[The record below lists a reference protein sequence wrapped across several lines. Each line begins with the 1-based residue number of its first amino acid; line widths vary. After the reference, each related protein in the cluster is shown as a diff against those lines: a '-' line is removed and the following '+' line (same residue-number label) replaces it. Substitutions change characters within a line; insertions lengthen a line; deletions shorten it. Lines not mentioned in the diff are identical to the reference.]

1 MAIPGR
7 FRLPLSLAAMSV
19 LTFLATVFIFSYIR
33 KANSPQK
40 QVSEF
45 NIKLNDRYLIV
56 QNLVRDLADQE
67 RNWDKELSQNNRLFH
82 DTGSQNHVQSQ
93 RDTQSPGNVQSQ
105 GNELSKANA
114 KSQATGPSQDTRRSQ
129 ETEQSQVNRELQG
142 NKQIQEY
149 EHFNA
154 LALKLPQGISL
165 FVLKNDLLVFWSD
178 NSISFDPER
187 SYPRIVRTDN
197 GFFQQ
202 NKFETGDLTFIL
214 LDLIRHQYPYE
225 NEYLKSD
232 YNPVY
237 NLNSE
242 YEIDL
247 AKGDYRITDKSGN
260 TLFYINPSGK
270 QILTGEQ
277 EFVLYILTFLSF
289 ILVAFS
295 IYYFSRNS
303 GLSVN
308 KSFLILTLFII
319 ITRYVQFVAGIP
331 KFFSEFD
338 LFSPLNY
345 ASSPWLPSL
354 GDFLTN
360 VFLLAI
366 LSFLLYRDFKNREI
380 PQLKRVLK
388 SIVTILCLLAVN
400 FLYYFSLHLLDTLI
414 LNSAFELD
422 LSRILD
428 FSVYSLLGY
437 LIIAL
442 ILLSL
447 FYISYI
453 LVRISVK
460 LIGNVRFAILFA
472 FVSTGIWLILHS
484 LGLYTPQWQELVLFL
499 LFGGL
504 LIIVISR
511 IIPYPHITASTLLIL
526 ILTFISTFCLYHN
539 TITKEQEERK
549 LMALRLSSEQDKI
562 AEFLY
567 TDLEKTILADTMLF
581 NYFMSGWFDP
591 SFEDY
596 CIDYLKSKY
605 LTGFWSK
612 YNAQVTLCYPE
623 KELMLKPSGI
633 VVSCNEYFNSII
645 SNITNKTSNKT
656 FFYIRESYG
665 VNNYIARIP
674 VYNSRFRQDSA
685 SIVIEFTQKYVPKGL
700 GYPELLLDQ
709 SFISFYDLSVYSY
722 AIYSRGE
729 LIKNVGEYAYS
740 ISEKPFL
747 SFKTDYHFFNKN
759 GYNHLYHIVNDNTSI
774 IISKKNPSVL
784 DKFAPFTYQLIFHIL
799 LIFILTTTYS
809 LRLTIQRYPDL
820 KTQLQIM
827 LVALIL
833 FASIIT
839 GSTTLHNIRSLNE
852 KKNKDMLSEKAHSVL
867 IEIEHKL
874 DTVSR
879 IENAQKPYLQ
889 ELLTKFS
896 LVFFSDINL
905 YTTQGSLLATSR
917 PEIFNEGLRSGFM
930 STEAYNQIAINQRT
944 FFVTN
949 EQIGSYKYLSA
960 YIPFRNKENE
970 LIAYINLPFFAREHE
985 LRQEISSFLVTF
997 VNVYI
1002 ILTAIAVFISLL
1014 VGNYVTRPL
1023 QLIRDQFSHVKLDR
1037 RNEKISYNRHDEL
1050 GNLINE
1056 YNLMLD
1062 KLAESVDKLAQSERE
1077 SAWKEMARQ
1086 IAHEIKNP
1094 LTPMKL
1100 SIQHLYRSWQDK
1112 APDWEARLEKT
1123 TTSIIQQIDSLA
1135 AIASAF
1141 SDFAKFPMPSNER
1154 LEIKQAIKDTLALFA
1169 SQTNYSISFI
1179 LPDAP
1184 CFVYADK
1191 KQLSRVL
1198 VNLVNNAIQSIPAD
1212 RKGQIDIRLQSEGGE
1227 HIISVTDNGTG
1238 IPEEQKP
1245 RIFSPNFTTK
1255 SGGAGLGL
1263 AMVKNI
1269 IDSFNGKITFKS
1281 QPGGT
1286 TFEIRLPSRN
1296 DANTGN

>member
-7 FRLPLSLAAMSV
+7 LRLPLSLAVMSV
-19 LTFLATVFIFSYIR
+19 LTFLATVFIYEYI
-33 KANSPQK
+33 KKYNSAQRMA
-40 QVSEF
+40 SEF
-45 NIKLNDRYLIV
+45 NYTLNERYSKGE
-56 QNLVRDLADQE
+56 NLVKKVANEYNQPGFEQLHDISA
-67 RNWDKELSQNNRLFH
+67 ELPDNL
-82 DTGSQNHVQSQ
+82 
-93 RDTQSPGNVQSQ
+93 
-105 GNELSKANA
+105 
-114 KSQATGPSQDTRRSQ
+114 
-129 ETEQSQVNRELQG
+129 
-142 NKQIQEY
+142 I
-149 EHFNA
+149 
-154 LALKLPQGISL
+154 L
-165 FVLKNDLLVFWSD
+165 FVLKKDSLIFWSD
-178 NSISFDPER
+178 NSISYTPNTVF
-187 SYPRIVRTDN
+187 SRIVKTDN

-202 NKFETGDLTFIL
+202 NKFDTAEYKYIL
-214 LDLIRHQYPYE
+214 LDLIKYQYPYQ

-232 YNPVY
+232 YNPAY
-237 NLNSE
+237 NLTPE
-242 YEIDL
+242 YAINLEKGEYPIIDE
-247 AKGDYRITDKSGN
+247 YNN

-277 EFVLYILTFLSF
+277 EFVLYILAFLSY
-289 ILVAFS
+289 ILLAFS
-295 IYYFSRNS
+295 IYYFCLKL
-303 GLSVN
+303 GISVN
-308 KSFLILTLFII
+308 SSYLAILVFII
-319 ITRYVQFVAGIP
+319 VSRSIL
-331 KFFSEFD
+331 FFSGFPRLFKEFD

-345 ASSPWLPSL
+345 ASSGWLPSL
-354 GDFLTN
+354 GDLLTN
-360 VFLLAI
+360 VLLFAI
-366 LSFLLYRDFKNREI
+366 VSFLLYRDFKNRTI
-380 PQLKRVLK
+380 PKLNAAWKSVIVL
-388 SIVTILCLLAVN
+388 LCIIGVN

-414 LNSAFELD
+414 LNSAFELN

-428 FSVYSLLGY
+428 FSAYSLLGY
-437 LIIAL
+437 LIISM
-442 ILLSL
+442 ILLSF

-453 LVRISVK
+453 LFRISEK
-460 LIGNVRFAILFA
+460 LIGKIRFSIVFILISVIVWIF
-472 FVSTGIWLILHS
+472 LHS
-484 LGLYTPQWQELVLFL
+484 IGLYTPQWQELILF
-499 LFGGL
+499 FIYSVL
-504 LIIVISR
+504 LIAVVSR
-511 IIPYPHITASTLLIL
+511 LIPYPHITATTLLIL
-526 ILTFISTFCLYHN
+526 VLTFVSTFCLYHN
-539 TITKEQEERK
+539 TISKEQEERK

-567 TDLEKTILADTMLF
+567 ADVEKSILADTNLY
-581 NYFMSGWFDP
+581 NYFMSAWFDP
-591 SFEDY
+591 ALEDY
-596 CIDYLKSKY
+596 FIDYLQSHY
-605 LTGFWSK
+605 FTGFWSK
-612 YNAQVTLCYPE
+612 YNVQVTLCYPE
-623 KELMLKPSGI
+623 KQLMLKPLEVI
-633 VVSCNEYFNSII
+633 VSCNEYFNNII
-645 SNITNKTSNKT
+645 SNITNKTANKT
-656 FFYIRESYG
+656 LFYIKESYG
-665 VNNYIARIP
+665 VNNYIAKLPI
-674 VYNSRFRQDSA
+674 YNSKFQKDSA
-685 SIVIEFTQKYVPKGL
+685 GIVIEFTQKYVPKGL

-747 SFKTDYHFFNKN
+747 PYKTDYHFFDKN
-759 GYNHLYHIVNDNTSI
+759 GYNHLYHIVNNNTSI
-774 IISKKNPSVL
+774 IISTKNPSIL

-799 LIFILTTTYS
+799 LIFILTTVYGLKYT
-809 LRLTIQRYPDL
+809 TKRYPDL

-839 GSTTLHNIRSLNE
+839 GSTTLQNIRSLNE

-874 DTVSR
+874 DTVKK
-879 IENAQKPYLQ
+879 IENTQKPYLQ

-905 YTTQGSLLATSR
+905 YTTHGNLLATSR
-917 PEIFNEGLRSGFM
+917 PEIFNEGLRSEFM
-930 STEAYNQIAINQRT
+930 STEAYSQIAVNQRT

-960 YIPFRNKENE
+960 YIPFRNKNNE

-1002 ILTAIAVFISLL
+1002 ILTAVAVLVSLL

-1037 RNEKISYNRHDEL
+1037 RNEKISYNRRDEL

-1112 APDWEARLEKT
+1112 APDWESRLEKT

-1141 SDFAKFPMPSNER
+1141 SDFAKFPIPSNEKVELNKVIR
-1154 LEIKQAIKDTLALFA
+1154 DTLALFT
-1169 SQTNYSISFI
+1169 SQNEYAISFI
-1179 LPDAP
+1179 HPEFP
-1184 CFVYADK
+1184 SYVFADK
-1191 KQLSRVL
+1191 KQLQRVMF
-1198 VNLVNNAIQSIPAD
+1198 NLVNNAIQSIPVA
-1212 RKGQIDIRLQSEGGE
+1212 RKGQIEIKLQPGPAE
-1227 HIISVTDNGTG
+1227 HTISVTDNGIG
-1238 IPEEQKP
+1238 ISEEQKP
-1245 RIFSPNFTTK
+1245 KIFSPNFTTK
-1255 SGGAGLGL
+1255 SGGTGLGL

-1269 IDSFNGKITFKS
+1269 IDSLNGKISFISDST
-1281 QPGGT
+1281 GT
-1286 TFEIRLPSRN
+1286 TFEIRLPALN
-1296 DANTGN
+1296 DANTSN